1 MSLDRKA
8 AARLLAS
15 LERSALL
22 GEAAQLLAEKGPEWL
37 HPATAERLERCAA
50 LEDCL
55 RRLLLIRSGRG
66 PLSNP

>member
-1 MSLDRKA
+1 MTLTREA

-15 LERSALL
+15 LDRSS
-22 GEAAQLLAEKGPEWL
+22 LLAEAASLMAEEGPEWV

-55 RRLLLIRSGRG
+55 RRLLVIRAGRRG
-66 PLSNP
+66 VSNP